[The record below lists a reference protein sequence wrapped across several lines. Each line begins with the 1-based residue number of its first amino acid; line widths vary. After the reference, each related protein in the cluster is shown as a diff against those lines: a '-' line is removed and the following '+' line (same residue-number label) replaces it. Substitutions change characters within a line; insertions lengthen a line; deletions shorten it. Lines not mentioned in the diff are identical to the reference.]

1 MLTVLV
7 AVTFVLANPLVE
19 KKGEPLS
26 LAVRDAVIYAR
37 LRLFARL
44 LNR

>member
-26 LAVRDAVIYAR
+26 LAVRDTVIYAR